1 MCIVITG
8 AIMPAGASSIYWGT
22 ISRAQGE
29 ASDMKKKRKPSSI
42 TDIARL
48 AGVSTATVSR
58 VINRQ
63 QNVQPKLRDRVE
75 SAMRLVNYLPLRK
88 APKLKGVTVG
98 VIVPDISNPWFPLLI
113 KGIENTA
120 RISSYSV
127 ILCDS
132 DNDPEIERK
141 QISTL
146 LDRGVNGMIV
156 IPTSKDCN
164 YLADLAADGYPI
176 VFLDRNVPSSRSHYV
191 TSDNE
196 DGAYQATRYL
206 LSLGH
211 RSIAYL
217 AGPLSINTEPIR
229 YAGFARALE
238 ESGIDPKGQVY
249 LQGDYSFEK
258 ARRLVAEL
266 MGSGSQV
273 TAIFASND
281 FMALGAREAL
291 SELELRVPEDISLMG
306 FDDVPFSALL
316 SLTTISQ
323 PAFDLGKNALILLG
337 DVMNQ
342 RIEKPTEIM
351 LPTRIVI
358 RGSCRKI

>member
-1 MCIVITG
+1 MG
-8 AIMPAGASSIYWGT
+8 MPTYRASEEEEAAGDL
-22 ISRAQGE
+22 AQVE
-29 ASDMKKKRKPSSI
+29 RHV
-42 TDIARL
+42 L
-48 AGVSTATVSR
+48 AHHR
-58 VINRQ
+58 
-63 QNVQPKLRDRVE
+63 
-75 SAMRLVNYLPLRK
+75 RLV
-88 APKLKGVTVG
+88 
-98 VIVPDISNPWFPLLI
+98 
-113 KGIENTA
+113 
-120 RISSYSV
+120 
-127 ILCDS
+127 
-132 DNDPEIERK
+132 
-141 QISTL
+141 
-146 LDRGVNGMIV
+146 
-156 IPTSKDCN
+156 
-164 YLADLAADGYPI
+164 
-176 VFLDRNVPSSRSHYV
+176 
-191 TSDNE
+191 
-196 DGAYQATRYL
+196 DGADAIRAEGPPERGQEAFGQGRVVLDTRSATRYL

-229 YAGFARALE
+229 YSGYKRALT
-238 ESGIDPKGQVY
+238 ESGIDPEAQVY

-258 ARRLVAEL
+258 ARILVTEL
-266 MGSGSQV
+266 MGSSRHV

-291 SELELRVPEDISLMG
+291 SELEIRVPEDVSLMG

-358 RGSCRKI
+358 RNSCRKI